1 MRGRVRSLVSAAAL
15 VLGVSVTGL
24 VASTGTADASQPIVV
39 GDCSTTVSGA
49 TGTPL
54 AMSPDAVLAPVLN
67 VVRAVPLVGP
77 GLVDQVRT
85 RVLAMGNIPLGA
97 LPSADTSIS
106 GGTIS
111 AAAVPRIRSAIQ
123 SIPLIGGV
131 LGTIVGGVQ
140 SALSSGCGIVVNVV
154 NQAAAPVQ
162 DGTKAVGKAVGDTG
176 EKVVGGLVPG
186 VGGSVP
192 GGGNGGGGGNQGG
205 GGSGPGSGN
214 PGTNLPGPNQPP
226 VGGYEGGEWSLY
238 PPGLGSMGRWPMAD
252 YGSVPYAQAGLF
264 APSPGVRYGGSVPGY
279 TPEFG
284 ILGADNKG
292 DGVQAAG
299 RAEALAPPESQ
310 KIALP
315 VLLAVLALSV
325 VTAALVRT
333 WVLRKTP
340 GAAL

>member
-15 VLGVSVTGL
+15 VLGASVTGL
-24 VASTGTADASQPIVV
+24 VAGTGTANASQPIVV
-39 GDCSTTVSGA
+39 GDCSTTVSGE

-67 VVRAVPLVGP
+67 VVRAVPLLGP

-85 RVLAMGNIPLGA
+85 RVLAMGNIPLGT

-106 GGTIS
+106 GGAIS

-131 LGTIVGGVQ
+131 LGTIIGGVQ
-140 SALSSGCGIVVNVV
+140 SVLSSGCGIVVNVV

-186 VGGSVP
+186 VGGSAP
-192 GGGNGGGGGNQGG
+192 GGGGGTPGG
-205 GGSGPGSGN
+205 GGSGPGAGN

-238 PPGLGSMGRWPMAD
+238 PPGLWSMGRWPMAD

-299 RAEALAPPESQ
+299 RAEALAPLEGQ

-333 WVLRKTP
+333 WVLRKAP